1 MSGAEEHKFIN
12 SPQLCQGLISLARRF
27 RRVPKRP
34 IRPAGRPVLQDRGT
48 LLDSPG
54 GVNRFLRGSQ
64 GEAIKATRKILFRV
78 ERARES

>member
-1 MSGAEEHKFIN
+1 MSGAEEFYIYQFAAALSRSN
-12 SPQLCQGLISLARRF
+12 QPRSSLSAR
-27 RRVPKRP
+27 PETP
-34 IRPAGRPVLQDRGT
+34 DQPAGRPVLQDRGT